1 MPFSVYVKGLV
12 EGKTPKARWSPCY
25 LNRIDPTE
33 VVIGLGKEAL
43 HRWRDTVG
51 ALPFDMF
58 VADCLAPPKDEFVFP
73 RDL

>member
-1 MPFSVYVKGLV
+1 MYVKGLV